1 MPPARSKK
9 RSSDDI
15 DQSTTMQ
22 KQTIPTK
29 TGTPTMLSSSPSKR
43 QRLGITLEQKQ
54 AIIDNLQ
61 LEITDRA
68 RRLRAQYNQQAQTL
82 RSRIQMRVNR
92 VPRSMLKMT
101 MADLVARAAE
111 QQKRL
116 EASSRP
122 PPVPEKDFPPRP
134 SPQRLALPARSTK
147 RLSDAMT
154 GGDKE
159 NERIVNPKKKHRAG
173 PSATALSSS
182 QILSPTSSNT
192 RSLIRDRPLSSP
204 SKSHVGR
211 PPSSPVKQHNSAR
224 SALSNMVEKAK
235 KTSRPAAQRA
245 LASSTNSSNA
255 SAPVNASAPAI
266 TRTKRANTTTAAK
279 APSRPATRTGK
290 RVSDS
295 SEGSTGTV
303 VKKTAAAAPTTTKR
317 TVMGAIR
324 KGVGAATAR
333 KPAAPKSAPAS
344 TAGSTRVL
352 RKRA

>member
-1 MPPARSKK
+1 MSQR
-9 RSSDDI
+9 
-15 DQSTTMQ
+15 
-22 KQTIPTK
+22 QTVPTK

-43 QRLGITLEQKQ
+43 PRAGITIEQKQ

-101 MADLVARAAE
+101 MADFVARAIE
-111 QQKRL
+111 QQRRL
-116 EASSRP
+116 ESVSRP
-122 PPVPEKDFPPRP
+122 PPVPEKDFPPRANP
-134 SPQRLALPARSTK
+134 HKLAPPARPAK
-147 RLSDAMT
+147 RLSDAMA

-159 NERIVNPKKKHRAG
+159 NEQILNPKKKHRAG
-173 PSATALSSS
+173 PATTALSSS

-204 SKSHVGR
+204 SKSQIGR
-211 PPSSPVKQHNSAR
+211 PVSSPAKQHNSAR
-224 SALSNMVEKAK
+224 SALTSMVEMAK
-235 KTSRPAAQRA
+235 KTGRGAPTRG
-245 LASSTNSSNA
+245 LASSTASSNA
-255 SAPVNASAPAI
+255 SAPVNSSAPVP
-266 TRTKRANTTTAAK
+266 TRTRRANTTTASK
-279 APSRPATRTGK
+279 PPSRPATRTGK

-303 VKKTAAAAPTTTKR
+303 VKKTSAAAPAATTKR
-317 TVMGAIR
+317 TVMGTIR
-324 KGVGAATAR
+324 KGVGASTTR

>member
-1 MPPARSKK
+1 MAPARTKK
-9 RSSDDI
+9 RSSDEMEEP
-15 DQSTTMQ
+15 STQRRTV
-22 KQTIPTK
+22 PTK

-43 QRLGITLEQKQ
+43 QRIGITLEQKQ

-101 MADLVARAAE
+101 MADLVARATE

-116 EASSRP
+116 EAASRP
-122 PPVPEKDFPPRP
+122 PPVPEKDFPPRT
-134 SPQRLALPARSTK
+134 SPHKLAPPGRSTK
-147 RLSDAMT
+147 RLSDAMA

-159 NERIVNPKKKHRAG
+159 NEQIVNPKKKHRAG
-173 PSATALSSS
+173 PPPTTLSSS

-192 RSLIRDRPLSSP
+192 RSVIRE
-204 SKSHVGR
+204 R
-211 PPSSPVKQHNSAR
+211 PPSSPSKAQFGRPQSSPAKHHNSAR
-224 SALSNMVEKAK
+224 SALSSMVEKAK
-235 KTSRPAAQRA
+235 KSSRAGPSRA
-245 LASSTNSSNA
+245 LASSTTSSNA
-255 SAPVNASAPAI
+255 SAPVNPSAPAT
-266 TRTKRANTTTAAK
+266 TRTKRANTTTATK
-279 APSRPATRTGK
+279 APPRPATRTGK

-303 VKKTAAAAPTTTKR
+303 VKKTAAAAPAATTKR
-317 TVMGAIR
+317 TVMGTIR

-333 KPAAPKSAPAS
+333 KPAAPKSVAS
-344 TAGSTRVL
+344 TTGSTRVL

>member
-1 MPPARSKK
+1 MSQRQAIPSKA
-9 RSSDDI
+9 
-15 DQSTTMQ
+15 
-22 KQTIPTK
+22 
-29 TGTPTMLSSSPSKR
+29 GTPTVLSSSPSKR
-43 QRLGITLEQKQ
+43 PRIGITLEQKQ

-61 LEITDRA
+61 LESAYNGRHRWSARYLTISTVTDRA

-92 VPRSMLKMT
+92 VPRSLLKMT
-101 MADLVARAAE
+101 MADLVTRASE

-116 EASSRP
+116 GVTTRP
-122 PPVPEKDFPPRP
+122 PPVPEKDYPRASPHKLAPPSRP
-134 SPQRLALPARSTK
+134 AK

-159 NERIVNPKKKHRAG
+159 NEQIINPKKKHRAG
-173 PSATALSSS
+173 PATTTLSSS

-192 RSLIRDRPLSSP
+192 RSLLRDRPSSP
-204 SKSHVGR
+204 SKSQIGR
-211 PPSSPVKQHNSAR
+211 PASSPAKQHTSVR
-224 SALSNMVEKAK
+224 SAVTSMAEKAK
-235 KTSRPAAQRA
+235 KTSRTAPQRT
-245 LASSTNSSNA
+245 LASSTASSNA
-255 SAPVNASAPAI
+255 SAPVNPSVPAP
-266 TRTKRANTTTAAK
+266 TRTRRANTVTASK

-290 RVSDS
+290 RVSES

-303 VKKTAAAAPTTTKR
+303 VKKTAPPGPVATSKR
-317 TVMGAIR
+317 TVMGTIR